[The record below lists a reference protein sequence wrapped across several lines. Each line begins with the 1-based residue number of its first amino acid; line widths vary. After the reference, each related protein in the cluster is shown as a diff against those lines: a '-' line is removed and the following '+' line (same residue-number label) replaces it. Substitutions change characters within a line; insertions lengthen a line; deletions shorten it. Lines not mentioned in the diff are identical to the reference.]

1 MPGKDKDLKILFERA
16 YRNFHHLQ
24 ERKKDPIQFAYRYDA
39 PEDREVVAFLS
50 ALLSYGSVPQILKSI
65 ERALKPLGAHPSL
78 FIRNNSLSGLWSD
91 FNHRFTKGVDIEIV
105 ARFLKDILSS
115 YGSIESCFLDC
126 PSKSLEDRLSR
137 FVNRIWESSFMSDR
151 KELFKE
157 RQRNLK
163 YLLSDPKRGSA
174 CKRLNLFLRWV
185 VRPQDGID
193 LGIWTQV
200 PPSELILPIDTHI
213 LKILQELKWTSS
225 QTASWKVALSATEQL
240 RRICPEDPIRYDFA
254 LCHLSMSG
262 YTLTHEK
269 VERRPLHKK
278 SSARKLRS
286 PFGLQARGNR

>member
-1 MPGKDKDLKILFERA
+1 MLGKEKNLKATFEQA
-16 YRNFHHLQ
+16 YRNFHHLK
-24 ERKKDPIQFAYRYDA
+24 ERQRDPIQFAYWYEA
-39 PEDREVVAFLS
+39 AADREVVAFLS
-50 ALLSYGSVPQILKSI
+50 ALLSYGAVPQILKSI
-65 ERALKPLGAHPSL
+65 KRALKPLGARPAL
-78 FIRNNSLSGLWSD
+78 FIKNHSLSGLWSD
-91 FNHRFTKGVDIEIV
+91 FNHRFTKGVDIEII

-137 FVNRIWESSFMSDR
+137 FVNRIWESSFMYDR
-151 KELFKE
+151 KKLFKE
-157 RQRNLK
+157 RKRNLK

-185 VRPQDGID
+185 VRPKDGID

-200 PPSELILPIDTHI
+200 SPSELILPVDTHI

-225 QTASWKVALSATEQL
+225 QTASWKVALSATERL
-240 RRICPEDPIRYDFA
+240 RMICPEDPIRYDFA

-262 YTLTHEK
+262 YTLKHEK

-286 PFGLQARGNR
+286 QIGLQA